1 MLSHHG
7 AASLHG
13 VRLMTVVSFLV
24 EMTGSKYVTAG
35 RRSGM
40 NLAAAS
46 EISVGNL
53 NKELCNI

>member
-1 MLSHHG
+1 
-7 AASLHG
+7 
-13 VRLMTVVSFLV
+13 MTEVSFLV

-46 EISVGNL
+46 GSYPSVVSGLGVPYENGHNEISR
-53 NKELCNI
+53 

>member
-1 MLSHHG
+1 
-7 AASLHG
+7 
-13 VRLMTVVSFLV
+13 MTEVSFLV